1 VAGPETVVIPGAP
14 SLSNPALA
22 FAASLKLRLYGESY
36 SQPDSLWRLPNE
48 SNIPG
53 VFTVGA
59 ARGNKVLEDI
69 QADASSVAVS
79 VIQRLAG
86 VEIKESIPIV
96 DTEKCVYCL
105 TCVRVCPFG
114 AMMKNPEEGV
124 AAVNPAAC
132 QSCGVCIGECPAE
145 ALRMRNLE
153 NDTLYGSFSILSGQ
167 EAG

>member
-1 VAGPETVVIPGAP
+1 
-14 SLSNPALA
+14 
-22 FAASLKLRLYGESY
+22 
-36 SQPDSLWRLPNE
+36 
-48 SNIPG
+48 
-53 VFTVGA
+53 
-59 ARGNKVLEDI
+59 
-69 QADASSVAVS
+69 
-79 VIQRLAG
+79 
-86 VEIKESIPIV
+86 V